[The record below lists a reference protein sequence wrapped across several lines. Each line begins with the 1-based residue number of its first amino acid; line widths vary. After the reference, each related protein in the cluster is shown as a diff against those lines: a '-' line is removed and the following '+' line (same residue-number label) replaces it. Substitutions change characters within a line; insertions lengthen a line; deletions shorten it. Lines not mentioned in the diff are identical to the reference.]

1 MPSTTEKVNKCQ
13 KKSYKEALTGRRS
26 DTAQNEYPDKAG
38 SLYPPLI
45 TTEMEEENK
54 IGLRKSNQEKYVENR
69 LGESERRIEVGCN
82 QETELRPVSI
92 RPIIPSRRRY
102 LQSNPQT
109 SSSQSNL
116 KMPTAQSNPQSSS
129 QSNLKMPTS
138 HSNPQS
144 NSQNNRHLSN
154 SDRFVH
160 QFPGWT
166 RRSREGVRRTERGGG
181 SLMVINSKK
190 QLKSP
195 ERLKAHRETNKGEER
210 ERKSPPFV
218 KTFRSQSQSQR
229 RNKIFQFRKVETFF
243 YLPLCRDFK
252 EMLY

>member
-92 RPIIPSRRRY
+92 RPTIPSRRRY

-116 KMPTAQSNPQSSS
+116 KMPTS
-129 QSNLKMPTS
+129 Q
-138 HSNPQS
+138 SNPQS

-160 QFPGWT
+160 QFPCWT

-195 ERLKAHRETNKGEER
+195 ERLKASRETNKGEER

>member
-82 QETELRPVSI
+82 QETELRPASI
-92 RPIIPSRRRY
+92 RPTIPSRRRY

-116 KMPTAQSNPQSSS
+116 KMPTAQSNPQS
-129 QSNLKMPTS
+129 
-138 HSNPQS
+138 

-160 QFPGWT
+160 QFPCWT

-195 ERLKAHRETNKGEER
+195 ERLKASRETNKGEER

>member
-92 RPIIPSRRRY
+92 RPTIPSRRRY

-116 KMPTAQSNPQSSS
+116 KMPTS
-129 QSNLKMPTS
+129 QSNS
-138 HSNPQS
+138 QS

-160 QFPGWT
+160 QFPCWT

>member
-82 QETELRPVSI
+82 QETELRPASI
-92 RPIIPSRRRY
+92 KPTIPSRRRY

-116 KMPTAQSNPQSSS
+116 KMPTS
-129 QSNLKMPTS
+129 Q
-138 HSNPQS
+138 SNPQS

-160 QFPGWT
+160 QFPCWT
-166 RRSREGVRRTERGGG
+166 RRSREGVRRTERGGA

>member
-92 RPIIPSRRRY
+92 RPTIPSRRRY

-116 KMPTAQSNPQSSS
+116 KMPTS
-129 QSNLKMPTS
+129 Q
-138 HSNPQS
+138 SNPQS
-144 NSQNNRHLSN
+144 NSPNNRHLSN

-195 ERLKAHRETNKGEER
+195 ERLKASRETNKGEER

>member
-92 RPIIPSRRRY
+92 RPTIPSRRRY

-116 KMPTAQSNPQSSS
+116 KMPTS
-129 QSNLKMPTS
+129 Q
-138 HSNPQS
+138 SNPQS

-195 ERLKAHRETNKGEER
+195 ERLKASRETNKGEER